1 MYAVI
6 HKNQVLVG
14 PKSWDRA
21 FFMYAL
27 NRVGITYALIPRKAA
42 ENLPLVIDENTK
54 IVNVSITEDEFTPM
68 IQSLRGPLW
77 TLGDDSAVA
86 HYEVENIPL
95 ERAQNNFKELAAI
108 ERYKKENVTIKVTVQ
123 DIELSISTARD
134 VRDQYAKKAAS
145 LDENETAAWK
155 FNQGWFTLNKT
166 EFLQIAA
173 AIESHVQSTFD
184 WEKSVSDLIDA
195 AQTTE
200 ELLEI
205 EIVAPIVEQN

>member
-1 MYAVI
+1 MYAII

-14 PKSWDRA
+14 PKDWGQA
-21 FFMYAL
+21 FFAHAL
-27 NRVGITYALIPRKAA
+27 NRVGIVNALIPRKAA

-77 TLGDDSAVA
+77 TLGDDEAIA

-95 ERAQNNFKELAAI
+95 ERAQNNFKELAAT
-108 ERYKKENVTIKVTVQ
+108 ERYRKENVTIKVTVQ
-123 DIELSISTARD
+123 DVELSISTSRD

-145 LDENETAAWK
+145 LGENGTAAWK

-195 AQTTE
+195 AQTTQ
-200 ELLEI
+200 ELLAI
-205 EIVAPIVEQN
+205 EIMVPTVEQI